1 MKRLVL
7 LIAVIAGAVLSA
19 NAQEKQESTVLA
31 QGPMAINGWTGK
43 LTVGGTVIEKEQW
56 GLYFSEEELSQFKSG
71 RTLNTVGGII
81 ACAGAVS
88 AGYGLGYMTL
98 YDGPHDYSGYRTA
111 ETCLWV
117 GLGVMGV
124 GLIVGIPGSVKMNK
138 AIKNYNQSLSYQ
150 PELRLGTT
158 ANGIGL
164 AFVF

>member
-1 MKRLVL
+1 MRRVIL
-7 LIAVIAGAVLSA
+7 LIAVIAGTALSA
-19 NAQEKQESTVLA
+19 GAQEKQESAVLA
-31 QGPMAINGWTGK
+31 QGPMAINSWTGK

-56 GLYFSEEELSQFKSG
+56 DRYFSEEDLVRFKTG
-71 RTLNTVGGII
+71 KTLNTIGGIF
-81 ACAGAVS
+81 ACVGAF
-88 AGYGLGYMTL
+88 ATGFGLGYMTL

-124 GLIVGIPGSVKMNK
+124 GLLVGIPGSIKMNR